1 MVNHNCITCSG
12 CVCILVYIMARV
24 KRAFW
29 LVRMKRAFWLVR
41 GSLWLECRCTND
53 VMSHKVLCA
62 QITKVVYRIYETI
75 HNPQLLDSLWRRANA
90 RNVSFQCGQFT
101 LSPQLV
107 NPNFHKANRFHLAV
121 RVYSD
126 NTQKTWKRGENIS
139 HASRLRQEAYFFV
152 LTTFLRHHCVIRVHM
167 HCQKWNLFVNP
178 LSPNSDKHL
187 ISPNNITTWSNL
199 QL

>member
-1 MVNHNCITCSG
+1 MCSG
-12 CVCILVYIMARV
+12 CVCIMVYIMDRV

-41 GSLWLECRCTND
+41 GSLWLEYRCTND

-90 RNVSFQCGQFT
+90 RNFSFQCGQFT

-107 NPNFHKANRFHLAV
+107 NPNFHNFPFGRACVLWQYTEDV
-121 RVYSD
+121 
-126 NTQKTWKRGENIS
+126 KTWWE
-139 HASRLRQEAYFFV
+139 HQSRFSPAAGSV
-152 LTTFLRHHCVIRVHM
+152 LLCSYHVFTSSLRHQSTHALPKMESIC
-167 HCQKWNLFVNP
+167 
-178 LSPNSDKHL
+178 
-187 ISPNNITTWSNL
+187 
-199 QL
+199 